1 MRTKQEEYIDRLS
14 QQLTEWSSLIDELE
28 SRMAGAT
35 AGKGHYEL
43 RIRDLR
49 IKRDALSLKL
59 QELGA
64 ASGEAGKALMV
75 GVEAAKKELRDA
87 ISLARDKF
95 KQAA

>member
-1 MRTKQEEYIDRLS
+1 MRTKQGEYIDRLS
-14 QQLTEWSSLIDELE
+14 QQLKDWSSLIDELE

-35 AGKGHYEL
+35 AGKGHYGL
-43 RIRDLR
+43 RIRDLK

-59 QELGA
+59 QELGS
-64 ASGEAGKALMV
+64 ASGDSGKALMT

-87 ISLARDKF
+87 ISLARSKF